1 MPVPM
6 DSTTPAHVPD
16 RVVAPGYMWMSGTS
30 FAAPV
35 VAGAAAQLL
44 AIHPEWGPDEVKG
57 ALMLSAVYIPDM
69 GAGVG
74 EIDASVAASFD
85 FTPPNPN
92 ENFYDF
98 VETDPATG
106 YRFFNEANWASYV
119 ETQRA
124 SWSSANWASASW
136 ASASWASANWA
147 SASWSSANWASNVE
161 ATMTSTANWN
171 ASAKAE

>member
-6 DSTTPAHVPD
+6 DATIPKTVPD
-16 RVVAPGYMWMSGTS
+16 RVVADGYMWMSGTS
-30 FAAPV
+30 FAAPI

-44 AIHPEWGPDEVKG
+44 ALHPDWGPDEVKG
-57 ALMLSAVYIPDM
+57 ALMLSATYLSDP

-74 EIDASVAASFD
+74 GMDASVAASFD

-92 ENFYDF
+92 ENFYAF
-98 VETDPATG
+98 VETDPTTG
-106 YRFFNEANWASYV
+106 YRFFNEASWSSYV
-119 ETQRA
+119 STQRA

-147 SASWSSANWASNVE
+147 SASWSSANWSSNVE
-161 ATMTSTANWN
+161 ATMTSTANWHG
-171 ASAKAE
+171 